1 VSRKAVRTPP
11 FAQLLA
17 FAVLELPGC
26 QQPTV
31 RPPATV
37 RSDEPATVIGVE
49 PAVHS
54 LGELAEAGDYQ
65 MTIASIDD
73 CSVPP
78 PFAPKPDDVKLGVD
92 VVIAGTTANEVPANP
107 FYALLYDE
115 AGGTYES
122 TLAGCEPGLVPR
134 LVTRGE
140 DARGFI
146 TFEVPKTARA
156 LTMRY
161 APLIIG
167 RGAEELRFS
176 IPR

>member
-1 VSRKAVRTPP
+1 M
-11 FAQLLA
+11 L
-17 FAVLELPGC
+17 
-26 QQPTV
+26 
-31 RPPATV
+31 
-37 RSDEPATVIGVE
+37 GVE
-49 PAVHS
+49 PATHS
-54 LGELAEAGDYQ
+54 LGELAEARDYA
-65 MTIASIDD
+65 MSVDSIDD
-73 CSVPP
+73 CSVEP
-78 PFAPKPDDVKLGVD
+78 PFAPKPDDVQLGGD

-134 LVTRGE
+134 QVTRGE

-146 TFEVPKTARA
+146 TFEVPKTAHA

-167 RGAEELRFS
+167 AGPEELRFS
-176 IPR
+176 VPR

>member
-1 VSRKAVRTPP
+1 M
-11 FAQLLA
+11 L
-17 FAVLELPGC
+17 
-26 QQPTV
+26 
-31 RPPATV
+31 
-37 RSDEPATVIGVE
+37 GVE
-49 PAVHS
+49 PATHS
-54 LGELAEAGDYQ
+54 LGELAEARDYA
-65 MTIASIDD
+65 MSVDSIDD
-73 CSVPP
+73 CSVEP

-134 LVTRGE
+134 QVTRGE

-146 TFEVPKTARA
+146 TFEVPKTAHA

-167 RGAEELRFS
+167 AGPEELRFS
-176 IPR
+176 VPR